1 MSPSPVRSILE
12 RRVIVVSGKGGA
24 GKTTVSAALALAAR
38 DAGDR
43 VLLAEVLKDGPIV
56 RNFEPEANPVDYAGR
71 ELRPGLTVMHID
83 PYEALSEY
91 VRLQVGL
98 PRALTS
104 WLRSRSF
111 EQLMDA
117 APGWRELV
125 VLGKVWHLEQMR
137 DEENRR
143 SFDRIVI
150 DAPASGHGLTFLDV
164 PRVVV
169 SALRGGPL
177 RDEAARVEALV
188 RDPDRTILVPVSLAE
203 ELAVQ
208 ETAELVERVRADV
221 GIHVEAAIANAVSS
235 PPFAP
240 PLKGLAEELEALP
253 AREELGDVPAPG
265 ILAAC
270 ARHLESRAQLHEH
283 YRGELAKRTSLPVVA
298 LPLLPEGVRN
308 AKDLQRLANILR
320 AASAVEGES
329 GR

>member
-1 MSPSPVRSILE
+1 MSPNPVRSILE

-24 GKTTVSAALALAAR
+24 GKTTVAAALALAAR
-38 DAGDR
+38 DAGER
-43 VLLAEVLKDGPIV
+43 VLLAEVLRDGPIA
-56 RNFEPEANPVDYAGR
+56 RTFDPGAQPVDYAGR
-71 ELRPGLTVMHID
+71 ELRPGLTVMHLN

-91 VRLQVGL
+91 FGLQIGL
-98 PRALTS
+98 PRTLTS

-137 DEENRR
+137 DGENRP
-143 SFDRIVI
+143 SFDRIVV
-150 DAPASGHGLTFLDV
+150 DAPASGHGLTFLDA

-177 RDEAARVEALV
+177 RREAERVEALV
-188 RDPDRTILVPVSLAE
+188 RDPARTTLVPVSLAE

-221 GIHVEAAIANAVSS
+221 GIHIEAAIVNAVSS

-240 PLKGLAEELEALP
+240 NMKGLTGELEALP
-253 AREELGDVPAPG
+253 PCEGLGDVPAPG

-270 ARHLESRAQLHEH
+270 ARHLESRARLHEH
-283 YRGELAKRTSLPVVA
+283 YRRELAVRTALPVVA
-298 LPLLPEGVRN
+298 LPLLREGVRN
-308 AKDLQRLANILR
+308 ANDLQQLANVLR
-320 AASAVEGES
+320 GASSSKG
-329 GR
+329 GRSQ

>member
-1 MSPSPVRSILE
+1 MSPNPVRSILE

-38 DAGDR
+38 DAGER
-43 VLLAEVLKDGPIV
+43 VLLAEVLGDGPVV
-56 RNFEPEANPVDYAGR
+56 RIFDPTTRPADYAGR

-91 VRLQVGL
+91 FRLQVGL
-98 PRALTS
+98 PRTLTS

-111 EQLMDA
+111 ERLMDA

-125 VLGKVWHLEQMR
+125 ILGKVWHLEQMR
-137 DEENRR
+137 DEQNRP

-177 RDEAARVEALV
+177 RGEAERVEALV
-188 RDPDRTILVPVSLAE
+188 RDPDRTTLVPVSLAE

-208 ETAELVERVRADV
+208 ETAEFVERVRTDV
-221 GIHVEAAIANAVSS
+221 GIHIEAVIVNALSP

-240 PLKGLAEELEALP
+240 A
-253 AREELGDVPAPG
+253 APVM
-265 ILAAC
+265 
-270 ARHLESRAQLHEH
+270 
-283 YRGELAKRTSLPVVA
+283 P
-298 LPLLPEGVRN
+298 
-308 AKDLQRLANILR
+308 
-320 AASAVEGES
+320 
-329 GR
+329 